1 MLLLRDK
8 HLAQTVQRRIVGGV
22 IQVHQTYR
30 LRGRFYV
37 EATAERPLAAIDSI
51 SNYDNIGECAM
62 DSKREQ
68 VTRRCSRPA
77 RTKVTLKSDKQS

>member
-8 HLAQTVQRRIVGGV
+8 RLAQTVQRRIAGGV
-22 IQVHQTYR
+22 IQLHQTYR
-30 LRGRFYV
+30 LRWRFYV
-37 EATAERPLAAIDSI
+37 EAKAERPLAARDSI

-68 VTRRCSRPA
+68 VIRRCSRPA